1 MGRFKHV
8 NDVEQKDD
16 GSLVYTGGL
25 YEIYGD
31 ANERKRT
38 LLSFIVGTVLL
49 AGLILL
55 SGCINADNATKSF
68 TVIIPLVGEVSAAF
82 VICWQAAKLIAG
94 KGTVRNYVLDAMS
107 EKIPAAC
114 KVLVVFAMIGM
125 AFSVIYLFQHGTGGE
140 LLKSLAYPVMKGL
153 IASTAIGYEKFFHTI
168 RWVKA

>member
-8 NDVEQKDD
+8 NDVRQNED
-16 GSLVYTGGL
+16 GSLVYTGDRF
-25 YEIYGD
+25 EIYGD
-31 ANERKRT
+31 ENEKKRT
-38 LLSFIVGTVLL
+38 FLSFAAGTVLL

-68 TVIIPLVGEVSAAF
+68 TVIVPLVGEVSAAF

-94 KGTVRNYVLDAMS
+94 KGKVRNYALDAMS
-107 EKIPAAC
+107 ERIPTAC
-114 KVLVVFAMIGM
+114 KVLVVFALIGM
-125 AFSVIYLFQHGTGGE
+125 AFSVIYLFRYGTGGE

-153 IASTAIGYEKFFHTI
+153 IASTAVGYEKFFHTI